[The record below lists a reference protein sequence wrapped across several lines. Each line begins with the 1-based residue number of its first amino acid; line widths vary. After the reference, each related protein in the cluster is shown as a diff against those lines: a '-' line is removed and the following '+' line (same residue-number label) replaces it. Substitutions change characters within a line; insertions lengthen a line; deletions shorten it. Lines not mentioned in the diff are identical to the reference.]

1 VLLSLSS
8 TCYILIGWYEL
19 KVEIFHMHG
28 IGLHVL
34 TKDYMAMHLVLNSDN
49 LSDFLP
55 NLVILLGNY

>member
-1 VLLSLSS
+1 
-8 TCYILIGWYEL
+8 
-19 KVEIFHMHG
+19 MHG